1 MAKAG
6 RKYPL
11 VVYTVMMN
19 RWWPAI
25 FSLGLAVL
33 LVAWLIRWWGFE
45 EWRWNVM
52 GIVGVFLIFVGLI
65 MLFMRKSAYVR
76 PYEGYL
82 RLVTPFLRM
91 NISYKRLRRATS
103 SNMGSLF
110 PPSSVSKWQAEI
122 VGPIAKMT
130 ALVLELNAFPISRN
144 VLSFFLSPLFF
155 KDKNPN
161 LVILVDDWMSF
172 SSELESMRT
181 SGVGNSSV
189 QARRDTGSI
198 LSKLPKNK

>member
-11 VVYTVMMN
+11 VVYTAMMN

-25 FSLGLAVL
+25 FSLGLAMVGL
-33 LVAWLIRWWGFE
+33 AWVIRWWGFE
-45 EWRWNVM
+45 EWRWSFLGAIGIFLV
-52 GIVGVFLIFVGLI
+52 IVGVLIL
-65 MLFMRKSAYVR
+65 LLRKSAYVR
-76 PYEGYL
+76 PFSDHL
-82 RLVTPFLRM
+82 RLATPFLRM
-91 NISYKRLRRATS
+91 NISYKRVRRASS

-110 PPSSVSKWQAEI
+110 PPSSVSNWQAGI
-122 VGPIAKMT
+122 VAPLAKMT
-130 ALVLELNAFPISRN
+130 AIVVELNAFPISRS

-161 LVILVDDWMSF
+161 LVILVDDWMRF

-181 SGVGNSSV
+181 SGLANSSV
-189 QARRDTGSI
+189 QGRRDTSSI